1 MPKRKIKLNPNTKCV
16 GSKAANFATK
26 PQRSDV
32 AMAEALTIVGD
43 KPVAEATQEEI
54 DNAIVLSNNATS
66 IDFMMPED
74 ERQII
79 EKNLNL
85 YSDMEAMQK
94 VLNIAK
100 KNKKMSEDIKTLDL
114 ISKMGEIS
122 DLLSETLVDERTRQ
136 ALIENIQQQI
146 EEGDIMKG
154 YKELAT
160 ANKIM
165 LDARQELMKSLN
177 SQGNKRSARIALKFE
192 NDNGED
198 FELGVE
204 V

>member
-1 MPKRKIKLNPNTKCV
+1 MPKRKIKLNPNTNCV
-16 GSKAANFATK
+16 GSKTANFTTK
-26 PQRSDV
+26 PKRSDV
-32 AMAEALTIVGD
+32 AMAEALTIIDD
-43 KPVAEATQEEI
+43 KPNAEATQEEI

-66 IDFMMPED
+66 IDFMMPEQ
-74 ERQII
+74 EREII
-79 EKNLNL
+79 ERNLNL

>member
-1 MPKRKIKLNPNTKCV
+1 MEKRKLKLNPNTNGYGNKSV
-16 GSKAANFATK
+16 NFLTK
-26 PQRSDV
+26 PKRSDV
-32 AMAEALTIVGD
+32 AMVEALTIQPEEKD
-43 KPVAEATQEEI
+43 DTITQSEI
-54 DNAIVLSNNATS
+54 DNAVVYSGNVTS

-74 ERQII
+74 EREIL

-85 YSDMEAMQK
+85 YSDMEEMQK

-136 ALIENIQQQI
+136 ALIENIQKQI

-165 LDARQELMKSLN
+165 LDARQELMRSLN

-198 FELGVE
+198 FKLGVE
-204 V
+204 L

>member
-16 GSKAANFATK
+16 GSKAVNFATK

-43 KPVAEATQEEI
+43 KPVVEATQEEI

>member
-16 GSKAANFATK
+16 GSKTANFTTK
-26 PQRSDV
+26 PKRSDV
-32 AMAEALTIVGD
+32 AMAEALTIIDD
-43 KPVAEATQEEI
+43 KPTVEATQEEI

-66 IDFMMPED
+66 IDFMMPEQ
-74 ERQII
+74 EREII
-79 EKNLNL
+79 ERNLNL